1 MSLRPASARR
11 PVDLRRSR
19 IALLFLLLLV
29 MVSIPIV
36 THPVPPLS
44 DYVNHLSRMHIIAHL
59 KTNPDLARFYHVEWA
74 IIPNLMMDLVVP
86 ALERFANVYVAG
98 EMYTIACF
106 AIIVFGT
113 LALNRA
119 LFGLWSATPL
129 FAFPLVYNG
138 IFLIGVMNY
147 IFGIGLAMLALA
159 AWVSLRERPWRYPVA
174 VGCVIGLFLC
184 HLVVLGVYGI
194 GVLSFEIARALDRRD
209 EPLGRRLLSLC
220 LAGLPFLAAVPLL
233 LMSPTFGLSGE
244 NYWQPQGKVAGV
256 EMIINVYYD
265 VVAFGLTGA
274 VAVAGV
280 WALRRGL
287 MRTASMLM
295 PLLIVGGLVYLAM
308 PRTAFATYM
317 ADQRLPV
324 GLAFMVLATIRVDL
338 RGRFVRVGFATLLV
352 LLLGIRVAE
361 VQLMWGQLTR
371 WTAGFQASVGQISR
385 GGRVLVAYAD
395 PRSGGAPRDLG
406 LVHAA
411 CLAIIEKSALV
422 TTAFTVPGKQI
433 LRVNRP
439 YQNFVDTEDGFPPT
453 VEQLLLAEDEAT
465 ADGPRYW
472 DRWPSHFDYVYL
484 LFTEKGDLNPDPD
497 RLELAYEGERFQLY
511 KVRPPA

>member
-1 MSLRPASARR
+1 MSLRPASSRR
-11 PVDLRRSR
+11 PVDLGRGV
-19 IALLFLLLLV
+19 IALMFVLLLAV
-29 MVSIPIV
+29 AAIPVI
-36 THPVPPLS
+36 TYPVPPLS
-44 DYVNHLSRMHIIAHL
+44 DYVNHLSRMHIIAHVAH
-59 KTNPDLARFYHVEWA
+59 NPDLARFYHVEWS

-86 ALERFANVYVAG
+86 TLERFANVYVAG
-98 EMYTIACF
+98 EIYTIACF
-106 AIIVFGT
+106 GIIVFGT
-113 LALNRA
+113 LALNRS
-119 LFGLWSATPL
+119 LFGVWSATPL

-159 AWVSLRERPWRYPVA
+159 AWISLRDKPLRYPVA
-174 VGCVIGLFLC
+174 VACVIGLFLC

-194 GVLSFEIARALDRRD
+194 GVLSFEIARAWERRS
-209 EPLGRRLLSLC
+209 EPLGQRVVSLC

-233 LMSPTFGLSGE
+233 LMSPTFGLSAE

-274 VAVAGV
+274 VAVAAV

-287 MRTASMLM
+287 VRTASMLM
-295 PLLIVGGLVYLAM
+295 PLLIVGALVYLAM

-324 GLAFMVLATIRVDL
+324 ALAFMVLATVRVDL
-338 RGRFVRVGFATLLV
+338 RGRPVRIGCAVLLV

-361 VQLMWGQLTR
+361 VQLMWGQLTQ
-371 WTAGFQASVGQISR
+371 WTAGFQDSVSRISR
-385 GGRVLVAYAD
+385 GARVLVAYAD

-406 LVHAA
+406 LIHAA

-433 LRVNRP
+433 LRVNKP

-453 VEQLLLAEDEAT
+453 VEQLVLAEDDPT
-465 ADGPRYW
+465 PDGPRYW
-472 DRWPSHFDYVYL
+472 DRWPEHFDYVYL

-497 RLELAYEGERFQLY
+497 RLQLVYEGARFQLY
-511 KVRPPA
+511 KVKPPI